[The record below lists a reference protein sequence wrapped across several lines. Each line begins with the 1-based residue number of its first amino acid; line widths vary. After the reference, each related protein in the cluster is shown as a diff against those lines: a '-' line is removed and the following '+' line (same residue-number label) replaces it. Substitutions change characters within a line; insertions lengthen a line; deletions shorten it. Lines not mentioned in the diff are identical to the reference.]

1 MLLLLL
7 LLVVPLWAA
16 RRKDEATMSPLE
28 LIRHRGYS
36 AQEHHVTTKDGYI
49 LTLHRIPGD
58 RKGCRG
64 GRPVLLQHGLILSS
78 RDFLAMRRNES
89 LSYALADAG
98 YDVWMANSR
107 GNIYS
112 MGHKKLNVSD
122 ERFWNFSGDEL
133 GRFDFPAIIDYV
145 LKKSRRK
152 RLFVV
157 GHSQAA
163 LSLLIADTVLHS
175 IRRKVIHFFG
185 LAPAI
190 GTQAAAVNLARI
202 VGNLPPEMLAQLP
215 SNPSSPVFFPFCA
228 DPKMTAVCTGILAAA
243 GPMDQLDKTRVPQ
256 LLSHFPAGTSMKLML
271 HWLQQMN
278 TNRTTAF
285 DYGEE
290 GNLKAYGKKTAPV
303 YDFSRYRVPTSLYF
317 SAADTIVDTA
327 SIKQAFAV
335 LPECSIASIRNLT
348 GFGHFD
354 FLWGQRANKEVYSKI
369 IKEMRR
375 ME

>member
-175 IRRKVIHFFG
+175 IRRKNNKHLREG
-185 LAPAI
+185 LLIRCLIVSAYVCYEMISRNFLLRSFMKTTNDSAI
-190 GTQAAAVNLARI
+190 VLLVMAASLLVMQF
-202 VGNLPPEMLAQLP
+202 VVLPILQKKTT
-215 SNPSSPVFFPFCA
+215 
-228 DPKMTAVCTGILAAA
+228 PKS
-243 GPMDQLDKTRVPQ
+243 
-256 LLSHFPAGTSMKLML
+256 LLQTSMATLIVCYL
-271 HWLQQMN
+271 AVSFTTSFEQFLVVTALQTGAYAVAYAESSTQI
-278 TNRTTAF
+278 TT
-285 DYGEE
+285 
-290 GNLKAYGKKTAPV
+290 
-303 YDFSRYRVPTSLYF
+303 
-317 SAADTIVDTA
+317 
-327 SIKQAFAV
+327 
-335 LPECSIASIRNLT
+335 
-348 GFGHFD
+348 
-354 FLWGQRANKEVYSKI
+354 
-369 IKEMRR
+369 
-375 ME
+375 